1 MYYFQMTW
9 ADSSLLTYRRFH
21 SFRGTR
27 GIARHLQTMT
37 GTMQRN
43 INWHDLPSVLWAT
56 RQPMLSD
63 FTERIWYVNV
73 SKPCYA
79 ISTNI
84 MLLNEWT
91 VINCQT
97 MIENVAFI
105 CERKYTIARID
116 AILRIRTPIT
126 CPSGCILFK
135 DYCVKYTTRK
145 NILREYGSYLKTP
158 QSLHSGYLSAWTR
171 QHHTQDKESH
181 FYLQADL
188 SQVASNCSCYATKD
202 LFFQVLKDWILLD
215 CPCDKAHYGI
225 IAVPPSP
232 VSMRCGTG
240 YLSCHDKSCYRKSSL
255 CDDIADCSD
264 QSDEVDCSHQC
275 RDGFDLHDS
284 CGRLNTRGLCSV
296 IHYRCLNKQCLSL
309 GKDYSISMQHPSSHT

>member
-1 MYYFQMTW
+1 MDIKACMYYFQMTW

-21 SFRGTR
+21 SLRGTR
-27 GIARHLQTMT
+27 GIARYLETMT

-43 INWHDLPSVLWAT
+43 INWYDLPSVLWAT

-63 FTERIWYVNV
+63 FTESIWYVNV

-97 MIENVAFI
+97 MMENVAFI

-116 AILRIRTPIT
+116 AILRTRAPIT
-126 CPSGCILFK
+126 CSSDCILFK

-145 NILREYGSYLKTP
+145 NILHKYGSYLKTP
-158 QSLHSGYLSAWTR
+158 QSLHSGYLSVWTR
-171 QHHTQDKESH
+171 QHHTQAKESE

-188 SQVASNCSCYATKD
+188 SQVASNCSCYATRD

-215 CPCDKAHYGI
+215 CPVIRHTMASL
-225 IAVPPSP
+225 P
-232 VSMRCGTG
+232 
-240 YLSCHDKSCYRKSSL
+240 CHPTL
-255 CDDIADCSD
+255 CLCCVERAIFLVVINHVIR
-264 QSDEVDCSHQC
+264 EVRFVMALLIVQIRVMKQIVHISVEM
-275 RDGFDLHDS
+275 DLICTTHVD
-284 CGRLNTRGLCSV
+284 V
-296 IHYRCLNKQCLSL
+296 
-309 GKDYSISMQHPSSHT
+309 